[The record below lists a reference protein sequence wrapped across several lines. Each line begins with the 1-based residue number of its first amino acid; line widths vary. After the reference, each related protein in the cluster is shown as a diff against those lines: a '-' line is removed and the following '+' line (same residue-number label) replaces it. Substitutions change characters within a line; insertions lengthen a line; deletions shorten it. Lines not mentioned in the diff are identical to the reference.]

1 MFDGDMLPSS
11 YLCSVDFLLLVC
23 SDGGGGSCG
32 RIYTS
37 PLAELMY
44 EQMAGKREWYT
55 ITSVWGALNIKKYFA
70 PSIKFPVLKGYGSR
84 FEDRDGMWNQL
95 ADRKLHLENPRVY
108 D

>member
-44 EQMAGKREWYT
+44 EQMAGKRE
-55 ITSVWGALNIKKYFA
+55 
-70 PSIKFPVLKGYGSR
+70 
-84 FEDRDGMWNQL
+84 
-95 ADRKLHLENPRVY
+95 
-108 D
+108 